1 MSRCTKLETV
11 QQASSQR
18 NHSSSNQNYDD
29 DDGLIK
35 CQARP
40 RNFSTNS
47 LQENG
52 EKTKPNKPFGLFCP
66 DTPIFIQIYGQKFHW
81 PRAKRGPISFK
92 NTKFHFTKRQA
103 KGYQKGKMESKYKNG
118 TKKSKKKYLTSL
130 VFHFISKMHTSQRGT
145 CTKISFRFRL
155 IRHSSSVENPLTFT

>member
-81 PRAKRGPISFK
+81 PRAKRAPISF
-92 NTKFHFTKRQA
+92 TKYQIPFNKKANRQ
-103 KGYQKGKMESKYKNG
+103 KG
-118 TKKSKKKYLTSL
+118 TKKVKWNQSTKMVPKSLKKKYLTSL
-130 VFHFISKMHTSQRGT
+130 VF
-145 CTKISFRFRL
+145 ISFQKCILHNEVRARKFL
-155 IRHSSSVENPLTFT
+155 SEISPN